1 MADKTIVI
9 AGGTGMLGSACR
21 TLLEQKGYQVYVL
34 SRSKVRD
41 DPAVIQWKPAESWIS
56 QNVINGAHA
65 VINLTGTPLDSGRW
79 TDSFKK
85 VLRDS
90 RVVPA
95 KFLGNL
101 IRGADNKPAVYIGA
115 AGVGVYGDSGASL
128 ITETYQAENPDHFVV
143 DLAHQWE
150 SAHPVVDGMR
160 TVIMRIAVVLAEEG
174 GFLPRVLEPAGL
186 GAYGYFGDGSQW
198 LPWIHIDDLANSI
211 VWAVEHQSMH
221 GTYNAVSSSLPLKE
235 LVKKI
240 KDVKGGFGLLAG
252 LPLPVAKIAFGEMA
266 EMLMW
271 SCNPS
276 PKKLKATGFE
286 LKYNSLVSALEDLI

>member
-1 MADKTIVI
+1 MVEVTLW
-9 AGGTGMLGSACR
+9 GGL
-21 TLLEQKGYQVYVL
+21 V
-34 SRSKVRD
+34 
-41 DPAVIQWKPAESWIS
+41 
-56 QNVINGAHA
+56 
-65 VINLTGTPLDSGRW
+65 PL
-79 TDSFKK
+79 
-85 VLRDS
+85 
-90 RVVPA
+90 
-95 KFLGNL
+95 
-101 IRGADNKPAVYIGA
+101 ADNRKTVTVEA
-115 AGVGVYGDSGASL
+115 ATIRELLSKLKERD
-128 ITETYQAENPDHFVV
+128 FVV